1 MTAPDADAL
10 GPHLH
15 ADLCAEALTRQC
27 FDATGAPL
35 LGHLLRADP
44 FSLQRFYDRMDHRK
58 RGGDPWATRLLHP
71 WFSSSSDAQRTSL
84 ALVQDPADAQVPTMP
99 NAALALL
106 QPDFLLTIAAMRL
119 LLAELDAPPC

>member
-1 MTAPDADAL
+1 MTALDADAL

-27 FDATGAPL
+27 FDMATGAPL

-44 FSLQRFYDRMDHRK
+44 FSLQRFYDRMHHRK
-58 RGGDPWATRLLHP
+58 RCGDPWATRLLHP

-84 ALVQDPADAQVPTMP
+84 ALVQDPMIKNDLTDMADSYENGGDPLPWETYGKYE
-99 NAALALL
+99 
-106 QPDFLLTIAAMRL
+106 D
-119 LLAELDAPPC
+119 